1 MLKTFEEIKSEYLRL
16 NQDLLQLEEQNS
28 ENFSFEEVQQ
38 LVKIKARL
46 EHEIA
51 DKIRLMNDLQSLR
64 RIELHL
70 VNFQFH
76 PWQSRV
82 QIQV

>member
-38 LVKIKARL
+38 LIKIKARL

-64 RIELHL
+64 RIELK
-70 VNFQFH
+70 
-76 PWQSRV
+76 
-82 QIQV
+82 

>member
-64 RIELHL
+64 RIELK
-70 VNFQFH
+70 
-76 PWQSRV
+76 
-82 QIQV
+82 